1 MSKEKLIKGFEK
13 NERLMK
19 NAELLYQYV
28 KRDLKINARG
38 FMKLMLD
45 AKAEIDEC
53 VKLGVCAWCSNEANK
68 FNTLDNKIEYYTH
81 GFCQDCQ
88 NEDEQEN
95 WIINKKN

>member
-1 MSKEKLIKGFEK
+1 MSKEKLVKGFEK
-13 NERLMK
+13 NERIMK

-28 KRDLKINARG
+28 KRDLKINARS
-38 FMKLMLD
+38 FMELMVE

-53 VKLGVCAWCSNEANK
+53 VKLGVCAWCSNVADK
-68 FNTLDNKIEYYTH
+68 FNKLDNKIQFHTH

-95 WIINKKN
+95 LIINREH